1 MIRLT
6 KLLITITLFLSCAFT
21 AIASGNNNT
30 DLDITTSANVFL
42 NIGILCYTGV
52 VDLWRA
58 NYFHCLRATQSLPDG
73 VIPGSFHMQGEPNIF
88 RLPRSVRYNS
98 CMVAVSLESL
108 GEEPDQSTWRTI
120 KNAASQIAAACR
132 SPGVADVTTG
142 GLLFVGDRATIK
154 ISMGK
159 YDEGLL
165 GVGSSITSA
174 ADY

>member
-1 MIRLT
+1 MTRLT
-6 KLLITITLFLSCAFT
+6 RLVITVTLYLVCAFT

-30 DLDITTSANVFL
+30 DLDITNSANAFL

-58 NYFHCLRATQSLPDG
+58 DYFHCLRATQSLPDG
-73 VIPGSFHMQGEPNIF
+73 VIPGSFHMQGQLDIF

-108 GEEPDQSTWRTI
+108 SGEPDQSTWRTI
-120 KNAASQIAAACR
+120 KNAASEVAAACR
-132 SPGVADVTTG
+132 SPGVTDVTTG
-142 GLLFVGDRATIK
+142 GLLFVGDRASIK

-159 YDEGLL
+159 YDEGPLD
-165 GVGSSITSA
+165 VGNSTIGTATS
-174 ADY
+174 